1 MAPSSPSLKKFLYL
15 SIAAAVVTI
24 GLKSSAYLLTGSV
37 GLLSDALES
46 GINLIA
52 AVVALSMITLAERPA
67 DEEHSYG
74 HSKAEYFSSGVEG
87 GLIVFAAA
95 SIVWIAVPRL
105 IHPQALENINIGLLI
120 SVGGSLINLG
130 VARVLLVA
138 GRNNNSI
145 TLKADGMHLMTDV
158 WTSAGV
164 LIGITLVKITGLMV
178 LDPLVA
184 LAVAA
189 NIVWTGY
196 RLMHSSALGLLDTA
210 IPQEERDQLK
220 ILLEKYRS
228 QDIQYHSLLTR
239 QSGQRKFIALHILV
253 PGTWTVQ
260 QGHNALEKIESDIR
274 NLFQG
279 PVTVFTH
286 LEPIKDPLSME
297 DIGIERVKRE

>member
-1 MAPSSPSLKKFLYL
+1 M
-15 SIAAAVVTI
+15 
-24 GLKSSAYLLTGSV
+24 
-37 GLLSDALES
+37 DALES
-46 GINLIA
+46 GVNLIA

-120 SVGGSLINLG
+120 SVGASLINFG

-145 TLKADGMHLMTDV
+145 TLKADGKHLMTDV

-164 LIGITLVKITGLMV
+164 LIGIALVKITGLMV

-184 LAVAA
+184 LVVAA

-239 QSGQRKFIALHILV
+239 QSGQRKFVALHILV
-253 PGTWTVQ
+253 PGAWTVQ
-260 QGHNALEKIESDIR
+260 KGHNALEKIESDIR
-274 NLFQG
+274 NHFQG

-286 LEPIKDPLSME
+286 LEPVKDPLSMD
-297 DIGIERVKRE
+297 DIGIERVERE

>member
-24 GLKSSAYLLTGSV
+24 GLKSGAYLLTGSV

-46 GINLIA
+46 GVNLIA
-52 AVVALSMITLAERPA
+52 AIVALSMITLAERPA
-67 DEEHSYG
+67 DEEHSFG

-95 SIVWIAVPRL
+95 SIVWTAVPRL
-105 IHPQALENINIGLLI
+105 IHPQALENINIGLII
-120 SVGGSLINLG
+120 SVGASLINFG

-138 GRNNNSI
+138 GRKNNSI
-145 TLKADGMHLMTDV
+145 TLKADGKHLMTDV

-164 LIGITLVKITGLMV
+164 LIGIALVKITGWMV

-210 IPQEERDQLK
+210 ILQEERDQLK
-220 ILLEKYRS
+220 TAGKIPVSGYPIPFLAHKAIRTAEIYRPA
-228 QDIQYHSLLTR
+228 Y
-239 QSGQRKFIALHILV
+239 
-253 PGTWTVQ
+253 PGARYLDSSAGAQCT
-260 QGHNALEKIESDIR
+260 
-274 NLFQG
+274 
-279 PVTVFTH
+279 
-286 LEPIKDPLSME
+286 
-297 DIGIERVKRE
+297 

>member
-15 SIAAAVVTI
+15 SITAAVVTI

-46 GINLIA
+46 GVNLIA

-87 GLIVFAAA
+87 GLIIFAAA
-95 SIVWIAVPRL
+95 SIIWIAVPRL

-120 SVGGSLINLG
+120 SVGASFINLG

-138 GRNNNSI
+138 GRKSNSI
-145 TLKADGMHLMTDV
+145 TLEADGKHLMIDV

-164 LIGITLVKITGLMV
+164 LIGIALVKITGLMV

-184 LAVAA
+184 LVVAA
-189 NIVWTGY
+189 NIVWAGY
-196 RLMHSSALGLLDTA
+196 RLTRSSALGLLDTA

-239 QSGQRKFIALHILV
+239 QSGQRKFVALHILV
-253 PGTWTVQ
+253 PGAWTVQ
-260 QGHNALEKIESDIR
+260 KGHNALEKIESDIR
-274 NLFQG
+274 NHFQG

-286 LEPIKDPLSME
+286 LEPVKDPLSMD
-297 DIGIERVKRE
+297 DIGIERVERE

>member
-15 SIAAAVVTI
+15 SIAAAVITI

-46 GINLIA
+46 GVNLIA
-52 AVVALSMITLAERPA
+52 AVVALSMITLAETPA

-87 GLIVFAAA
+87 GLIIFAAA

-120 SVGGSLINLG
+120 SVGASLINLG

-138 GRNNNSI
+138 GRHSNSI
-145 TLKADGMHLMTDV
+145 TLEADGKHLMTDV

-164 LIGITLVKITGLMV
+164 LIGIALVKITGLMV

-184 LAVAA
+184 LVVAA
-189 NIVWTGY
+189 NIVWAGY
-196 RLMHSSALGLLDTA
+196 RLMRSSALGLLDTA

-239 QSGQRKFIALHILV
+239 QSGQRKFVALHILV
-253 PGTWTVQ
+253 PGAWTVQ
-260 QGHNALEKIESDIR
+260 KGHNALEKIESDIR
-274 NLFQG
+274 NHFQG

-286 LEPIKDPLSME
+286 LEPVKDPLSMD
-297 DIGIERVKRE
+297 DIGIERVERE